1 MSYYSEKDFDEGM
14 RKMCECVSSWCGG
27 NFFTGIHGVP
37 RGGIPFATALSY
49 KTGIPLVPHSECFKN
64 PETTLIVDDLYDSGV
79 TRKRYPAKSTFMTLL
94 SKQEHLPENT
104 ITAKYISANDWVEF
118 FWEVSPSENS
128 ATDIVTRMLQYIGE
142 DITREGLKD
151 TPKRVLKAWDHI
163 FSGYNIDPKDL
174 ITTFDSAGCDEMVLL
189 KDIEL
194 YSMCLA
200 GSTFIETPKGRI
212 PISRLKDGEWIYC
225 YDESKCEMTLA
236 KAKNPRITGRNKQL
250 WRIYSDKDTI
260 LCTGNHKFLTHTRGW
275 IEARNLVPGD
285 TIVALNKGAIEE
297 SGNTRAYISF
307 TGNKYQIPEHRF
319 VYKAI
324 YGNISSRHHIHHKDL
339 QPNNND
345 PSNLE
350 CLLNKEHF
358 SLHRKEDG
366 KTGFALF
373 TDDQR
378 TAMKKAQVEGINRS
392 QTSEVRAKR
401 ASSVKAH
408 WDSLT
413 PAQRKARN
421 HRILLVEKTDWF
433 EDVWCMDVPVHHNF
447 VANGMVVH
455 NCEHHLLPFVGKAH
469 VAYIP
474 NGKVIGVSKLARLV
488 DCYARRA
495 QIQERLG
502 EQITTFLME
511 ELGALGAGCVIEAQ
525 HLCMKMRGVEK
536 QHSKMITSSLKG
548 VFKDDPSCRS
558 EFMALCK

>member
-79 TRKRYPAKSTFMTLL
+79 TRKRYPVKSTFMTLL
-94 SKQEHLPENT
+94 SKQEYLPENT
-104 ITAKYISANDWVEF
+104 ITAKYISATDWVEF

-163 FSGYNIDPKDL
+163 FSGYKIDPKDL

-194 YSMCLA
+194 YSM
-200 GSTFIETPKGRI
+200 
-212 PISRLKDGEWIYC
+212 
-225 YDESKCEMTLA
+225 
-236 KAKNPRITGRNKQL
+236 
-250 WRIYSDKDTI
+250 
-260 LCTGNHKFLTHTRGW
+260 
-275 IEARNLVPGD
+275 
-285 TIVALNKGAIEE
+285 
-297 SGNTRAYISF
+297 
-307 TGNKYQIPEHRF
+307 
-319 VYKAI
+319 
-324 YGNISSRHHIHHKDL
+324 
-339 QPNNND
+339 
-345 PSNLE
+345 
-350 CLLNKEHF
+350 
-358 SLHRKEDG
+358 
-366 KTGFALF
+366 
-373 TDDQR
+373 
-378 TAMKKAQVEGINRS
+378 
-392 QTSEVRAKR
+392 
-401 ASSVKAH
+401 
-408 WDSLT
+408 
-413 PAQRKARN
+413 
-421 HRILLVEKTDWF
+421 
-433 EDVWCMDVPVHHNF
+433 
-447 VANGMVVH
+447 
-455 NCEHHLLPFVGKAH
+455 CEHHLLPFVGKAH

-511 ELGALGAGCVIEAQ
+511 ELGALGAGCIIEAQ

-548 VFKDDPSCRS
+548 VFKDDPSCRA